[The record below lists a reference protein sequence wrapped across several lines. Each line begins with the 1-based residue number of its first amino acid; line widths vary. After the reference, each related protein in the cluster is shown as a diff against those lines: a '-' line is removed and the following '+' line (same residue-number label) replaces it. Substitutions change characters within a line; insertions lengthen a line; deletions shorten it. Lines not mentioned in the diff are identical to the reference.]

1 MFLWVSLFT
10 FPTLA
15 PNLSKHPADGGQLS
29 TSDKAALVALLKTLT
44 DPQYL
49 AD

>member
-10 FPTLA
+10 FLIYCLFTP
-15 PNLSKHPADGGQLS
+15 GGQLS